1 MVFEFICWAHIQW
14 EPYVLTI
21 AIKREF
27 IVDVY
32 AVHRLNA
39 THSIRILFALVSLHL
54 LEVPVLMIP
63 SLLHEGDVV
72 YRRHGPSTC

>member
-1 MVFEFICWAHIQW
+1 MVFKFVCLAHVQW
-14 EPYVLTI
+14 EPNVLTI

-39 THSIRILFALVSLHL
+39 THSKRILFALVSLHL
-54 LEVPVLMIP
+54 L
-63 SLLHEGDVV
+63 
-72 YRRHGPSTC
+72 